1 MCHTTKRSR
10 SITPSFI
17 TAILAA
23 SLMFVISPQQ
33 ALATTSSEYASDWSV
48 NNDADWTPFPPST
61 SPLGAPDDSCAGV
74 STPTGSWAEFTFPAL
89 DIPTSDTING
99 IEVRFKYKSGST
111 NTAQLTDGSS
121 LIGEPQTVSALT
133 GSNCSSTDWVSAGGS
148 SDVWTTSLTP
158 SDFNSG
164 TIGVRITQDANTI
177 DLDSVEL
184 IVHH

>member
-1 MCHTTKRSR
+1 MYHTTKRSR
-10 SITPSFI
+10 SITPSVT

-33 ALATTSSEYASDWSV
+33 VLATTSNEYASDWSV
-48 NNDADWTPFPPST
+48 NNDADWTPSPPST
-61 SPLGAPDDSCAGV
+61 SPLGAPDDTCAGV

-111 NTAQLTDGSS
+111 NTAQLKNGSS
-121 LIGEPQTVSALT
+121 LVGDTQSVSSLT
-133 GSNCSSTDWVSAGGS
+133 GSYCSNTDWVSAGGS
-148 SDVWTTSLTP
+148 TDVWATSLTP
-158 SDFNSG
+158 ADFNAG
-164 TIGVRITQDANTI
+164 NIGVRITQDANTI